1 MKSTKIQKTV
11 PEICLSMQQS
21 MNTRLVGVLRLFLV
35 ALVALCPQDLL
46 AQADDHELSCLEA
59 AYVINFIKFT
69 TWPVSGS
76 GDEPFRI
83 RVLQHPLM
91 AESMQ
96 DAPVQSIHNR
106 PFEIRNCASI
116 SELADADIVF
126 IPAKAASS
134 LSDEVWK
141 NFGSSTMIVS
151 DWAGSLYKG
160 ATIQLMAIGG
170 RMRFAINLKTGK
182 DFNISS
188 KLLRL
193 AVEVEE

>member
-1 MKSTKIQKTV
+1 MV
-11 PEICLSMQQS
+11 PEICFLMQQS
-21 MNTRLVGVLRLFLV
+21 MNTCFLGALRLFFA
-35 ALVALCPQDLL
+35 ALAVLCPLDLH
-46 AQADDHELSCLEA
+46 AQTDDHELSRLEA

-69 TWPVSGS
+69 TWPGAGS
-76 GDEPFRI
+76 EGEPFRI
-83 RVLQHPLM
+83 RVLRHPLM

-96 DAPVQSIHNR
+96 NAPVQTIHNR
-106 PFEIRNCASI
+106 PFEIRNCTTV

-126 IPAKAASS
+126 IPAKAALS
-134 LSDEVWK
+134 LSDAAWK

-151 DWAGSLYKG
+151 DWPGSLYKG

-193 AVEVEE
+193 AIEVEE